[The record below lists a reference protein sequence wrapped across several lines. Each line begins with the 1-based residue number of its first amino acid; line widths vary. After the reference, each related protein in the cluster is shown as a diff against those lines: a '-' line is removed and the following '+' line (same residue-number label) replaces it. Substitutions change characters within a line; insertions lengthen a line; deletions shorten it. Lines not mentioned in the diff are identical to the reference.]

1 MPGKEIE
8 GLEHEAAH
16 HLSMWQEALVGV
28 EVVLLHASP
37 VYYGL
42 GVPKGDGS
50 AVILIPGFLA
60 SDVYLVELYAFLSRI
75 GYKPYYS
82 GMGVNECPNL
92 LMQRGL
98 GRTMEQALYDT
109 ERRVHVIGH
118 SLGGVIA
125 RSIAGKH
132 PDEVASVITLGSPL
146 RGTVMHPKLLEAVEI
161 VREQIL
167 ANNGKSVLPSCY
179 TGRCACSFLST
190 LRRRLPNTVTETA
203 IYTRT
208 DGLVDWRYTVTGDPE
223 KDFEVAGTH
232 VGLAFNPVAYG
243 IIADRLALARD

>member
-1 MPGKEIE
+1 
-8 GLEHEAAH
+8 
-16 HLSMWQEALVGV
+16 MWQEALVGV

-60 SDVYLVELYAFLSRI
+60 SDVYLVELYAWLSRI
-75 GYKPYYS
+75 GYRPYYS
-82 GMGVNECPNL
+82 GMGVNNECPNL
-92 LMQRGL
+92 LMERGL
-98 GRTMEQALYDT
+98 GRTIERALYET
-109 ERRVHVIGH
+109 ERRIHVIGH

-132 PDEVASVITLGSPL
+132 PEEVATVITLGSPL

-161 VREQIL
+161 VRRQIL
-167 ANNGKSVLPSCY
+167 ENNGKSVLPSCY

-190 LRRRLPNTVTETA
+190 LRRKLPSTITETA
-203 IYTRT
+203 IYTKT
-208 DGLVDWRYTVTGDPE
+208 DGLVDWRYCVTGDPE

-243 IIADRLALARD
+243 IIADRLAAARD